1 MKLSFKPCLPA
12 GRPPQKIYIDK
23 SKIPDSG
30 KGVFALENIKKG
42 EIIEVAPILV
52 LEFTDFI
59 DTKWNLLFEYY
70 FWMDDYVALALG
82 YGSMYNHSKDANCKY
97 ELDREKQTITLTA
110 IKDIKVNE
118 EIFFNYKGSSSEKA
132 PLWFERG

>member
-1 MKLSFKPCLPA
+1 MKLSFN
-12 GRPPQKIYIDK
+12 PPQKIYINK
-23 SKIPDSG
+23 SKIQDSG
-30 KGVFALENIKKG
+30 KGVFALENIENG
-42 EIIEVAPILV
+42 EVIEVAPILV
-52 LEFTDFI
+52 LEFTDFV

-97 ELDREKQTITLTA
+97 ELNRENQTITFTA

-118 EIFFNYKGSSSEKA
+118 EIFFNYKGSSNEKA
-132 PLWFERG
+132 PLWFERQK